1 MTCPEIHYGDA
12 ARLGLLLPSG
22 NVIAEAELRAML
34 PDDIGMHVT
43 RLPLR
48 GSSEAELLGMIANLE
63 PAARLLGDARV
74 DVIGF
79 HCTAVSTFAPH
90 LAGEISARISG
101 ATGIPSFSTADAILA
116 ALRGLNV
123 QRLLLVT
130 PYIEPVHQR
139 EIAFLR
145 ANGFAVTGGD
155 WMGIDSNAEM
165 GRLTPAAIADRV
177 RAAAAGAGAEACF
190 ISCTA
195 IRSAGLVAPLEA
207 ELGIPVITSNQA
219 MAWFAPYQI
228 GVPAPVEGY
237 GRLFALAAART
248 TRVSTDCP

>member
-1 MTCPEIHYGDA
+1 MTRPAIPYGDS

-74 DVIGF
+74 DAIGF

-90 LAGEISARISG
+90 LAGEISARITA
-101 ATGIPSFSTADAILA
+101 ATGIPAFSTADAILA
-116 ALRGLNV
+116 ALRGLNAH
-123 QRLLLVT
+123 RLLLVT

-139 EIAFLR
+139 EIGFLR
-145 ANGFAVTGGD
+145 ANGFVVSGGG
-155 WMGIDSNAEM
+155 WMGIDTNAEM
-165 GRLTPAAIADRV
+165 GRLTPAAIAEQV
-177 RAAAAGAGAEACF
+177 RAAAACVHAEACF

-195 IRSAGLVAPLEA
+195 IRSAGLVEQLEA

-219 MAWFAPYQI
+219 MAWYAPHRI
-228 GVPAPVEGY
+228 GAPAAVTGY
-237 GRLFALAAART
+237 GRLFALAPART
-248 TRVSTDCP
+248 TKVSTV